1 MEVLNADLMSQAI
14 VIAEKVQMPM
24 SIAQVLSL
32 IGFFGICY
40 YMGQH
45 KVGMVVSFFAI
56 SYWAFASNKVWILEV
71 ANGSFYG
78 MLAAI
83 TVGMAVA
90 FIGFVGILQERH

>member
-1 MEVLNADLMSQAI
+1 MEAFNADLMNQAL
-14 VIAEKVQMPM
+14 VLVEKVQMPF
-24 SIAQVLSL
+24 SITQILTLMA
-32 IGFFGICY
+32 FFGICFY
-40 YMGQH
+40 TGQP
-45 KVGMVVSFFAI
+45 KLGILVSFFTI
-56 SYWAFASNKVWILEV
+56 SYWAFVSNKVWILEV